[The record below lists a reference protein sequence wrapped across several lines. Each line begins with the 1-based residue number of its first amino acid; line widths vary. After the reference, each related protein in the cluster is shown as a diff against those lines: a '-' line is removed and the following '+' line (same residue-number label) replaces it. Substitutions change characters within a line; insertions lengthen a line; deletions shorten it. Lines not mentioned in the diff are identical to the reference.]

1 MTMATYDDTRSGA
14 GTGLL
19 LPLVSAVLQQAVA
32 FVEAMRNR
40 RQVARLLSWDS
51 RMLRDIGLTP
61 GDVRSA
67 MASPF
72 GDDPSCRLDTMARER
87 RNAFHAAARERLER
101 VRLARARF

>member
-1 MTMATYDDTRSGA
+1 M
-14 GTGLL
+14 LQH
-19 LPLVSAVLQQAVA
+19 AVTFLEAV
-32 FVEAMRNR
+32 RNR
-40 RQVARLLSWDS
+40 RQVAKLLSWDA

-87 RNAFHAAARERLER
+87 RNAFHAGARERLER
-101 VRLARARF
+101 DRLARARF

>member
-1 MTMATYDDTRSGA
+1 MATYDDTRSGSDR
-14 GTGLL
+14 GLL
-19 LPLVSAVLQQAVA
+19 LPFVSAVLQHAVA
-32 FVEAMRNR
+32 LVEAVRNR
-40 RQVARLLSWDS
+40 RQVAKLLSWDS

-87 RNAFHAAARERLER
+87 RNALHQAARERLER
-101 VRLARARF
+101 ERLVERI